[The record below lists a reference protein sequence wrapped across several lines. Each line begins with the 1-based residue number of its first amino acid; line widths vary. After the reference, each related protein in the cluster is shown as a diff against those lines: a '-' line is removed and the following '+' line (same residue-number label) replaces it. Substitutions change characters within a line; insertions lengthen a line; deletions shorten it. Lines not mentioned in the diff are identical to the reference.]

1 MSARAFRFS
10 LRAPHVWRRAEEHE
24 RVPPFRK
31 CTQTTRVYYSGAR
44 DGRGW
49 PYRTALR
56 EGERVKEEAGIAYYR
71 MCAMNA
77 SRLKSSLEVFRVVV
91 WQRGGKNASFSFL
104 FRVLGA
110 PITPRGASRG
120 PIHVNYRLWN
130 KLG

>member
-1 MSARAFRFS
+1 M
-10 LRAPHVWRRAEEHE
+10 WRRAEEHE

-31 CTQTTRVYYSGAR
+31 CIQTTRVYYSGAR

-56 EGERVKEEAGIAYYR
+56 EGERVKEEGGIAYYR

-77 SRLKSSLEVFRVVV
+77 SRLKYSLEVFP
-91 WQRGGKNASFSFL
+91 
-104 FRVLGA
+104 VLWYGSEEG
-110 PITPRGASRG
+110 RMRG